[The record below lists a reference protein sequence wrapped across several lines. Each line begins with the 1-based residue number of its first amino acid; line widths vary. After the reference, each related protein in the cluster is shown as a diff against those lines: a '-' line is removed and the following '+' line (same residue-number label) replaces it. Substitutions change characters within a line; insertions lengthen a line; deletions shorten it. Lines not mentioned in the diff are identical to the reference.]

1 MGPSRADEQLITTS
15 LIAHGSGSFPGAC
28 SKWSEASDSRQTL
41 PNAVRGA
48 SQRVCGK
55 HSSEVT
61 AEAQN
66 TYACS
71 IHTHTHRH
79 LKMYEQMIR
88 VSRGFRFIKKH
99 RHIHASTSRETFKH
113 NLTQQKLFVKGLT
126 VSDCLGAN

>member
-71 IHTHTHRH
+71 IHTQASQDVRANDKSLAWIPLHQKHTGTFTRAPAERH
-79 LKMYEQMIR
+79 L
-88 VSRGFRFIKKH
+88 
-99 RHIHASTSRETFKH
+99 STI
-113 NLTQQKLFVKGLT
+113 
-126 VSDCLGAN
+126 